1 MIIYCEECD
10 AQIMVVDSPSSWPAA
25 ILRRLPRLCK
35 DCQEDAERGKSR
47 V

>member
-35 DCQEDAERGKSR
+35 DCQEDAERDKSH